1 MGTGKHN
8 GQKQNLSITEA
19 ADFLGVSRPTIY
31 SKLRSG
37 ELKHI
42 QVSARTVRI
51 PVEALTS
58 LRSTSGAGVSGR
70 KLTKSDLRDFITRED
85 ALAMYSLE
93 KSKFHKAV
101 KAAGIKAVRYGQKA
115 LYHKDELHR
124 LFFRETFPHI
134 KEWYTSEE
142 LAVREGISRK
152 HICATAHKLGIPVK
166 RAGTVCYIGKEAW
179 DSRKLSPAILEK
191 RYMTADQATQHYH
204 IGRKTFYDKVNA
216 SEIEK
221 VKKGNFVFF
230 PIKELERLF
239 KDKTPAVPKEIQKNY
254 IRGCDALKLYHIG
267 QKRFCEETRAAK
279 VEKLRTEGNFV
290 WYRKDQLDRLFKNTL

>member
-1 MGTGKHN
+1 MGTEKHN
-8 GQKQNLSITEA
+8 DKKEYLSITEA

-37 ELKHI
+37 ELKYI

-58 LRSTSGAGVSGR
+58 IQSSSCTSTSR
-70 KLTKSDLRDFITRED
+70 HKLTKESLKDFITRED
-85 ALAMYSLE
+85 ALAEYSLE

-115 LYHKDELHR
+115 LYPKAELHR
-124 LFFRETFPHI
+124 LFFRETFPQI

-166 RAGTVCYIGKEAW
+166 RAGTVCYIGKDAW
-179 DSRKLSPAILEK
+179 DIRKLSPVILEK
-191 RYMTADQATQHYH
+191 RYMTADQATRHYH

-216 SEIEK
+216 SGIEK

-230 PIKELERLF
+230 PIKELARLF
-239 KDKTPAVPKEIQKNY
+239 NGKTPTVPKEIRKDY

-267 QKRFCEETRAAK
+267 QKRFCKETRAAK

-290 WYRKDQLDRLFKNTL
+290 WYRKDQLDKLFKKPI